1 MDHYSEWLTAS
12 YTDPLQ
18 LNLIAAALQV
28 VGGKGGGVTQLAL
41 KCLPRPAQ
49 AATGNTNPHPQ
60 LRTTNV
66 HITHHLDFELLEKF
80 IQN

>member
-28 VGGKGGGVTQLAL
+28 VGGKGGGYSAGLEVFT
-41 KCLPRPAQ
+41 PASP
-49 AATGNTNPHPQ
+49 GSNREH
-60 LRTTNV
+60 
-66 HITHHLDFELLEKF
+66 
-80 IQN
+80 